1 MSDAAGT
8 ILKIISSI
16 ASPKAAIKFI
26 SIAIV
31 LLLSWGY
38 LNDFIESLSV
48 ISEHK
53 NLIMLFLA
61 IGAGSII
68 GEIVS
73 LFGEITYKF
82 SIGKYLNFR
91 QKEKTIQEKNERGEK
106 LLAHFKLT
114 YKHLPFSTK
123 EVLWGLSKEPTS
135 IWDEDESHIP
145 VSSLVNNGYI
155 RRISNLDD
163 HQSLYKLHSFI
174 SIYLTNNIEKEIEDI
189 IESLDYNHDLIK
201 TITSN
206 DYLPSS
212 KYSEFLKVANAC
224 DPVIMV
230 DVIYDYTDF
239 SNKIQGFNISINK
252 YFEVKFAEKLQ
263 KTIYPREF
271 KVNGE
276 EIISA

>member
-31 LLLSWGY
+31 LLLSWEY

-61 IGAGSII
+61 LSIGSII
-68 GEIVS
+68 GEVVS
-73 LFGEITYKF
+73 LFGEITYKY

-91 QKEKTIQEKNERGEK
+91 QNKKAIQEKNERGEK

-123 EVLWGLSKEPTS
+123 EMLWELSKEPTS

-145 VSSLVNNGYI
+145 VSSLINNGYI
-155 RRISNLDD
+155 RRVSNLDNY
-163 HQSLYKLHSFI
+163 QSLYKLHPQI

-189 IESLDYNHDLIK
+189 IETLDYNDDLIK

-206 DYLPSS
+206 DYLPHST
-212 KYSEFLKVANAC
+212 YREFLKIANTC
-224 DPVIMV
+224 DPVIII
-230 DVIYDYTDF
+230 DVVYDQTNF
-239 SNKIQGFNISINK
+239 SNKVEGFNISINK
-252 YFEVKFAEKLQ
+252 YFEAKLAEKLQ
-263 KTIYPREF
+263 KIIYPRKF

-276 EIISA
+276 EITTA